1 MRDIDARR
9 ADIAQSRLPRTKA
22 EFDVLVIAAR
32 VELRQRSYPVEAGA
46 RDVETEADAVG
57 HVDGRSFVRCK
68 SGFGYVALRLRVR
81 QGVDNVGLGKA
92 CEFAVVG
99 ERRDCA
105 YVFCRARDCGE
116 SADCAGSEE
125 RVGIE
130 KKRVAPLAQSQS
142 AVDGRRETE
151 IDLVVDRLQTSASGL
166 TREKPAD
173 RFVGRGVVDGDHA
186 HRRSRAFREQRFKTR
201 DRRVEIFVYRDDH
214 IERRCLGICPTRARP
229 GRDKVTALE
238 LPSDAAN
245 DLAVESQ
252 SDRRVARFDRY
263 VCRPPAS
270 PFKGMIAFELNVL
283 CQFAGHID
291 LEPAF
296 GVPRDPA

>member
-9 ADIAQSRLPRTKA
+9 ADIAQSRLARTKA

-32 VELRQRSYPVEAGA
+32 VELRQRPHPVEAGA

-57 HVDGRSFVRCK
+57 HVDGRSLVRCK

-105 YVFCRARDCGE
+105 DVFCRARDCGE

-151 IDLVVDRLQTSASGL
+151 IDLIVDRLQTSASGL
-166 TREKPAD
+166 TREKPRIASLGEASSTAIT
-173 RFVGRGVVDGDHA
+173 RIGAPEPSANSASKHA
-186 HRRSRAFREQRFKTR
+186 TVASKFSYTETITLSGAVSESVPRA
-201 DRRVEIFVYRDDH
+201 
-214 IERRCLGICPTRARP
+214 LAPAGIMLPP
-229 GRDKVTALE
+229 WS